1 MRRTKLERADE
12 LEVKI
17 HEMQNERKTLLQG
30 HKEDERKN
38 RTRRLCKHAAVL
50 ENVVP
55 ETASMNDEQL
65 KWLFEQT
72 LTTDFAN
79 TRIGWAKTRKTSQP
93 SQNQTSATVHESQ
106 SQVKPTLLNTASVT
120 ATKKVSGSVSND
132 SAGADIA

>member
-17 HEMQNERKTLLQG
+17 NEMQNERKVLLQG

-72 LTTDFAN
+72 LTTEFAK
-79 TRIGWAKTRKTSQP
+79 TRIGWAKSRKTSP
-93 SQNQTSATVHESQ
+93 TVQKQAPAAVHDSQ
-106 SQVKPTLLNTASVT
+106 SQVKSTIPNAASVT
-120 ATKKVSGSVSND
+120 QTKNVDSFVTDD
-132 SAGADIA
+132 SATADIA